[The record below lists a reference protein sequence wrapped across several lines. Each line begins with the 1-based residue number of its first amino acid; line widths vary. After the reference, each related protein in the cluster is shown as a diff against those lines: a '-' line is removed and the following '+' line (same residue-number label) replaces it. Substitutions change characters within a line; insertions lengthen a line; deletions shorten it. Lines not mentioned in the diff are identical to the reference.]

1 MRLRNMTG
9 IYLSCNGKMLML
21 YRQNGSVL
29 SDKWV
34 ASAGG
39 HFEPDELNDPYACVL
54 RELNEELGLNESQI
68 ENLKLRYIALRNVNG
83 EIRQNYYFFADLKE
97 DVYRD
102 FSSNEG
108 ISKWVDISEVTSLEM
123 PLTAKYVMDHYMA
136 EGRKTE
142 ELYSAICDGSD
153 YRFVPLKEWE
163 K

>member
-9 IYLSCNGKMLML
+9 IYLSCKGKILLL
-21 YRQNGSVL
+21 YRQNGRVV

-54 RELNEELGLNESQI
+54 RELNEELGLSESDI
-68 ENLKLRYIALRNVNG
+68 EDLKLRYIALRNVDG

-97 DVYRD
+97 DLYREYT
-102 FSSNEG
+102 SNEG
-108 ISKWVDISEVTSLEM
+108 ISRWVDYSEVTSLPM
-123 PLTAKYVMDHYMA
+123 PLTAKYVIEHYMDK
-136 EGRKTE
+136 GRSTD

-153 YRFVPLKEWE
+153 YRFVPLREWD

>member
-9 IYLSCNGKMLML
+9 IYLSCKGKMLLL
-21 YRQNGSVL
+21 YGQNGRVV

-54 RELNEELGLNESQI
+54 RELNEELGLSESDI
-68 ENLKLRYIALRNVNG
+68 EDLKLRYIALRNVDG

-97 DVYRD
+97 DLYREYT
-102 FSSNEG
+102 SNEG
-108 ISKWVDISEVTSLEM
+108 ISRWVDYSEVTSLPM
-123 PLTAKYVMDHYMA
+123 PLTAKYVIEHYMDK
-136 EGRKTE
+136 GRLTD

-153 YRFVPLKEWE
+153 YRFVPLREWD

>member
-9 IYLSCNGKMLML
+9 IYLSCKGKMLLL
-21 YRQNGSVL
+21 YRQNGRVV

-54 RELNEELGLNESQI
+54 RELNEELGLSKSDI
-68 ENLKLRYIALRNVNG
+68 EDLKLRYIALRNVDG

-97 DVYRD
+97 ELYREYT
-102 FSSNEG
+102 SNEG
-108 ISKWVDISEVTSLEM
+108 ISRWVDYSEVTSLPM
-123 PLTAKYVMDHYMA
+123 PLTAKYVIEHYMDK
-136 EGRKTE
+136 GRSTD

-153 YRFVPLKEWE
+153 YRFVPLREWD

>member
-9 IYLSCNGKMLML
+9 IYLSCKGKMLLL
-21 YRQNGSVL
+21 YRQNGRVV

-54 RELNEELGLNESQI
+54 RELNEELGLSKSDI
-68 ENLKLRYIALRNVNG
+68 EDLKLRYIALRNVDG

-97 DVYRD
+97 DLYCEYT
-102 FSSNEG
+102 SNEG
-108 ISKWVDISEVTSLEM
+108 ISRWVDYSEVTSLPM
-123 PLTAKYVMDHYMA
+123 PLTAKYVIEHYMDK
-136 EGRKTE
+136 GRSTD

-153 YRFVPLKEWE
+153 YRFVPLREWD